1 MQVVLSFLATM
12 TSISIQDICRPSG
25 DQTDRRR
32 RGLFTQVTKAE
43 MQRRLLTVIEQAQ
56 MGLDYDL
63 VLQEDPDLQLLVN
76 QVNALMPSTF
86 TAKRRHLR
94 LNRQLQGQLILNGQS
109 HWIKATVNLGYRRG
123 VPKLIDWAVRRPRL
137 TRSDSVKLWV
147 TAEHFRRDQRLS
159 LNKLKLVVIALNPAQ
174 YPQALTISWNH
185 RLHQQAQ
192 EWIIKQLLDDGK
204 PMLTNPEFADPLDL
218 SQIPEVAI

>member
-1 MQVVLSFLATM
+1 MQAVLQFLKAM
-12 TSISIQDICRPSG
+12 ISVQDICRPSG

-32 RGLFTQVTKAE
+32 KGLFNQATKAE

-56 MGLDYDL
+56 MGLDYEL

-76 QVNALMPSTF
+76 QIKALMPSAF

-94 LNRQLQGQLILNGQS
+94 LNRQLQGQLILNGQP
-109 HWIKATVNLGYRRG
+109 HWVKATVNLGYRRG

-147 TAEHFRRDQRLS
+147 AAEHFQREQG
-159 LNKLKLVVIALNPAQ
+159 LNLTKLKLVVIALNPAR
-174 YPQALTISWNH
+174 YPQALTISWNQ
-185 RLHQQAQ
+185 RLHDQAQ
-192 EWIIKQLLDDGK
+192 EWIIKQLMNQDK
-204 PMLTNPEFADPLDL
+204 PMLSNPEPAEPMNLDF
-218 SQIPEVAI
+218 SRIPEVTI